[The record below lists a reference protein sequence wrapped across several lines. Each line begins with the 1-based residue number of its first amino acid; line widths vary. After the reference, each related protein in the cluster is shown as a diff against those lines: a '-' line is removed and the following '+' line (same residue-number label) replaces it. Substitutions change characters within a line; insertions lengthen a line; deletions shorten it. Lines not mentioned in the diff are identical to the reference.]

1 MRDKWVCLAESH
13 RAVKPQF
20 HLPSEKKNSL
30 RGSHLALSCALI
42 VGVDVGKVK
51 LFFLPI
57 PMHQNLFL
65 FPSNRVL
72 KFLLWEPGLPQRLSC
87 PWGLTQSVFS
97 RYSQTVAKKDW
108 YLFTLSSMLH
118 RLNQSPSAYN
128 SMHRRAKNP
137 PGSLVVWWGSHISQ
151 GYTFFC
157 SWTDINR

>member
-1 MRDKWVCLAESH
+1 MSLFGRVTQSCEATISFTLWG
-13 RAVKPQF
+13 
-20 HLPSEKKNSL
+20 KKQPERVSFSPKL
-30 RGSHLALSCALI
+30 CPLI

-72 KFLLWEPGLPQRLSC
+72 KFLLWETGLPQRLSC

-118 RLNQSPSAYN
+118 RLNQSPSTYN
-128 SMHRRAKNP
+128 SMHRWAKNP

-151 GYTFFC
+151 GCTFFC
-157 SWTDINR
+157 SWTDSDR